1 MITRDIV
8 AAKINDF
15 LTHKIKKQELV
26 DWAENALNNA
36 EYEEKYF
43 EQINSA
49 ISKIGL
55 ADIKNFD
62 LVWEDYEAILSS
74 LGFNIQVEISRVS

>member
-15 LTHKIKKQELV
+15 LIHKIGKEELV
-26 DWAENALNNA
+26 DWAENALNDS
-36 EYEEKYF
+36 EFEEKYF

-49 ISKIGL
+49 VSRIGL
-55 ADIKNFD
+55 ADVKNFTIT
-62 LVWEDYEAILSS
+62 WEDYESILNS
-74 LGFNIQVEISRVS
+74 LGFNIQVEISKVS